1 MRFLYGFVL
10 SHPQWKLFDN
20 VIYVITCIIV
30 CAYCIKHWND
40 TRR

>member
-1 MRFLYGFVL
+1 MGHIGYFLML
-10 SHPQWKLFDN
+10 HPDWNYADN
-20 VIYVITCIIV
+20 IVYIVTCIIV